1 MDIPERTVTDDELE
15 AECGAQASPDCEA
28 ALRRDAEWLFRW
40 RDDGV
45 RPQDRC
51 HAYLRARDVCRRGGD
66 SAQVACVL
74 DLCRRAEALGSE
86 ERAAVLSDAIGSAL
100 DVVEALRGLGA

>member
-1 MDIPERTVTDDELE
+1 MEMPERAVTDEGLD
-15 AECGAQASPDCEA
+15 AECGGPVVPDCA
-28 ALRRDAEWLFRW
+28 ASLERDAEWLFCW

-51 HAYLRARDVCRRGGD
+51 HAYLRARGVGRRGGD
-66 SAQVACVL
+66 SAQLAVVL

-86 ERAAVLSDAIGSAL
+86 GRAAVLSGAIGSAL